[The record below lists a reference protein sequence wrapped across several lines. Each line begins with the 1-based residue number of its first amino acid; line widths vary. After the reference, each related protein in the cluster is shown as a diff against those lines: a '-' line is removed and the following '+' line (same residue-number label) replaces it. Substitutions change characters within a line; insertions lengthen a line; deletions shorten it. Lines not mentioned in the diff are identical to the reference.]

1 MDRKL
6 EWEISEAVNG
16 RYYEEIK
23 RLRHELEQQG
33 VSLATPEARQRF
45 REAIRELNRSFFVVI
60 PSAG

>member
-23 RLRHELEQQG
+23 RLRHELEQAG
-33 VSLATPEARQRF
+33 VSLATTEGRRRF
-45 REAIRELNRSFFVVI
+45 REAILELNRSFYVVL